1 MAVWGSAK
9 CLNVASQLATPTNN
23 LARTGRR
30 TKLQPSEALVRKL
43 GPPGRGG
50 PGGPDGPGGQGGPQG
65 QGQGR
70 RAAPQLPLLYATWSP
85 SGHSLAYVFSNNIFY
100 RKSPESEDVA
110 ITTTGALR
118 SRGRDTNQTTVWDPL
133 GLSLFFFISSLDP
146 WVNLGI

>member
-1 MAVWGSAK
+1 MFRIS
-9 CLNVASQLATPTNN
+9 LATPTNN
-23 LARTGRR
+23 HARTGRR

-50 PGGPDGPGGQGGPQG
+50 PGGPDGPGSQGGPQG

-100 RKSPESEDVA
+100 RKSPDSEDVA
-110 ITTTGALR
+110 ITTSGAGGQ
-118 SRGRDTNQTTVWDPL
+118 STAIKL
-133 GLSLFFFISSLDP
+133 GNGNHSNNSHQPTFCLKRVISL
-146 WVNLGI
+146 